1 MNSNDLQVR
10 GFLASAGS
18 GSIRGKDRLD
28 IGLIYSEVPAAG
40 AGVFTTNIVKAAPV
54 LLDME
59 RLRFG
64 QARAILV
71 NSGIA
76 NACTGDKGR
85 KIALESSA
93 LAAKAL
99 KIPEDMVLTASTG
112 VIGEQLNPAPFEK
125 VMGRMA
131 ADLSPYGFMDVARA
145 MMTTDTVPKTAVR
158 TVAVRGGDVKLLGL
172 AKGAGMIRP
181 DMATMLCFV
190 MTDGDVSSDALKIM
204 LKQSVDCSFNL
215 ITIDGDTS
223 TNDTALILA
232 NAKAG
237 NITICKDNPSGM
249 QVFQEGLDDLLKDLA
264 LQMVEDG
271 EGATKLVTIE
281 VKGGRN
287 DEEARMAAFTVAE
300 SSLVKTAF
308 FGEDANWGRIMG
320 ALGRSGAIFDPYSV
334 DIGFDNVLMV
344 KNGMGLGLDAE
355 AQATR
360 VLKQRKFTVTIN
372 LNAGHSVCRV
382 LTSDLSLDYVK
393 INADY
398 RS

>member
-18 GSIRGKDRLD
+18 GGIRGKDRLD

-112 VIGEQLNPAPFEK
+112 VMGEQLKAAPFEK

-131 ADLSPYGFMDVARA
+131 ADLSPHGFMDVARA

-158 TVAVRGGDVKLLGL
+158 TVAVGGRDVKLLGL
-172 AKGAGMIRP
+172 AKGSGMIRP

-190 MTDGDVSSDALKIM
+190 MTDGDVSPDALKIM

-237 NITICKDNPSGM
+237 NSTICKDNPSGM
-249 QVFQEGLDDLLKDLA
+249 QVFQEGLDALLKDLA

-287 DEEARMAAFTVAE
+287 DEEARMAA
-300 SSLVKTAF
+300 
-308 FGEDANWGRIMG
+308 
-320 ALGRSGAIFDPYSV
+320 
-334 DIGFDNVLMV
+334 
-344 KNGMGLGLDAE
+344 
-355 AQATR
+355 
-360 VLKQRKFTVTIN
+360 
-372 LNAGHSVCRV
+372 
-382 LTSDLSLDYVK
+382 
-393 INADY
+393 
-398 RS
+398 